1 MNDFDLYNTIVNNE
15 IYLAITVLLSI
26 IVVYSAVKKFIK
38 WLILTL
44 LFFIF
49 YLGYLYY
56 TGDQDTINDVD
67 KIFESVKSDSEAFI
81 KEKLRTK
88 SMSLNN
94 FSTES
99 GNRTHTSVR
108 TWILNPRRLPVR
120 HLGIYKITWL

>member
-49 YLGYLYY
+49 TWDIY
-56 TGDQDTINDVD
+56 TIQDQDTINDVD
-67 KIFESVKSDSEAFI
+67 KIFG
-81 KEKLRTK
+81 R
-88 SMSLNN
+88 
-94 FSTES
+94 
-99 GNRTHTSVR
+99 
-108 TWILNPRRLPVR
+108 
-120 HLGIYKITWL
+120 

>member
-44 LFFIF
+44 LFFIS

-67 KIFESVKSDSEAFI
+67 RIFESVKSDGEAFI
-81 KEKLRTK
+81 KDKIK
-88 SMSLNN
+88 DKID
-94 FSTES
+94 ES
-99 GNRTHTSVR
+99 
-108 TWILNPRRLPVR
+108 
-120 HLGIYKITWL
+120 K

>member
-15 IYLAITVLLSI
+15 IYLSITVLLSI

-67 KIFESVKSDSEAFI
+67 KIFESVKSDGEAFI
-81 KEKLRTK
+81 KDKIK
-88 SMSLNN
+88 DKID
-94 FSTES
+94 ES
-99 GNRTHTSVR
+99 
-108 TWILNPRRLPVR
+108 
-120 HLGIYKITWL
+120 K